1 MSLLKNILQLIQEEL
16 EKQSIMNQSGD
27 QKIINKDLESTEKYV
42 QETQT
47 NDDIIKRISKIE
59 NKISEIEKLQDLS
72 IKNILQFDKNL
83 KTLNEDF
90 ALIAKTITDILYFFN
105 SIKIVNLDEDLNE
118 DLDEDLNEKDKE
130 ESENDNS
137 ETIEDLD
144 EFIKRN
150 KKKYQ

>member
-1 MSLLKNILQLIQEEL
+1 
-16 EKQSIMNQSGD
+16 
-27 QKIINKDLESTEKYV
+27 
-42 QETQT
+42 
-47 NDDIIKRISKIE
+47 
-59 NKISEIEKLQDLS
+59 
-72 IKNILQFDKNL
+72 LQFDKNL